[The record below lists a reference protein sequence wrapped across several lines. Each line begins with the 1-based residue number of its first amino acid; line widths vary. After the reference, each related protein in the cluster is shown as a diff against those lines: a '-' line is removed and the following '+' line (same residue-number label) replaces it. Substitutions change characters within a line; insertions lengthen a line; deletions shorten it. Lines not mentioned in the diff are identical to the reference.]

1 MFVLLFSF
9 KIQRNNIKSLSSVQK
24 IRNSIKNNKQ
34 QKQNSNYYYFVFCG
48 EKRRSVRDEE
58 KVRVKEM
65 VIVRV

>member
-24 IRNSIKNNKQ
+24 IRNSINNKQ
-34 QKQNSNYYYFVFCG
+34 QKQNSNYYFVFFCG

-65 VIVRV
+65 VKIRV